1 MHHIFKRNGMYSAI
15 ATIVREENVRWRK
28 FVRGRC
34 ESSSPL
40 ALPSTF
46 TWRNSQH
53 NDNAISSSATCSFKF
68 ILKVVYKRLPKNM
81 ASDEG
86 PGNRTYTKNKKNC
99 SYKGI
104 NSVRHVHCPSWRRW
118 LHALIYSRVYDVW
131 ETMCMRAAYHVTP
144 QITKGVENV
153 NVLHIGFELL
163 NYLSNN
169 NVWER
174 SERIKLFI

>member
-1 MHHIFKRNGMYSAI
+1 MLVQIHLKSGLQAI
-15 ATIVREENVRWRK
+15 AKKYGIRWGTK
-28 FVRGRC
+28 
-34 ESSSPL
+34 E
-40 ALPSTF
+40 
-46 TWRNSQH
+46 
-53 NDNAISSSATCSFKF
+53 
-68 ILKVVYKRLPKNM
+68 
-81 ASDEG
+81 
-86 PGNRTYTKNKKNC
+86 TYTHSYTHTKNKKNC

-104 NSVRHVHCPSWRRW
+104 NNVRHVHCPSWRRW

-174 SERIKLFI
+174 SERIKFDAIAQCSYNTNRAFCCIACQIKPNEIDSDDATKEISEIKIGN